1 MFVCVKPKFERP
13 KSPEI
18 VRKLDMS
25 YQETINL
32 KFRPIY
38 CPHCN
43 IHVIDFFEDMIGHL
57 AFKCPNC
64 KGTVLI
70 NAAYF
75 HRSDAA
81 AKRKRFQ
88 IKRP

>member
-1 MFVCVKPKFERP
+1 MFVCVKPKFEKP
-13 KSPEI
+13 KSPELI
-18 VRKLDMS
+18 KKLEMS
-25 YQETINL
+25 YNETEDLN
-32 KFRPIY
+32 FRPVY

-43 IHVIDFFEDMIGHL
+43 IHVIDFFEDVVDHL

-81 AKRKRFQ
+81 CARKLYF
-88 IKRP
+88 IKYR